1 MPNSTASTWDGKH
14 PVQAA
19 PQESRT
25 MSCQAATR
33 ITALLLPKHI
43 KPEPFASSLPLHGLT
58 ASENTLPMYT
68 VRVEVLAQ
76 ALVYLQGLHQVQAAA
91 GGVQQLLR
99 KH

>member
-1 MPNSTASTWDGKH
+1 
-14 PVQAA
+14 
-19 PQESRT
+19 

-43 KPEPFASSLPLHGLT
+43 KPEPFASSPPLHGLT
-58 ASENTLPMYT
+58 ASENTLPIDT
-68 VRVEVLAQ
+68 VRVEVLVQ
-76 ALVYLQGLHQVQAAA
+76 ALVHLQGFNQVEAAA